1 MNSDRP
7 TVALIHASPASVAP
21 AQAAFADEFPDAR
34 LWNLLDDRLVVDAD
48 RAGGLTAALH
58 DRMST
63 LIRYAVDGGAR
74 AVQLSCSMYG
84 PAAVAASAQHP
95 VPVLAS
101 DQAMFEQVAASGAGR
116 VGVLGSLSSAAADS
130 AGRLRAALAESSP
143 HTVVTWRGV
152 EGASAAANAHDMELL
167 TKLMEAAAQELA
179 AEVDLIVLAQYSLA
193 PTLAA
198 VAAASP
204 VPVLSPPHLAASSL
218 RDRLVGSAT

>member
-1 MNSDRP
+1 MNNDRP
-7 TVALIHASPASVAP
+7 IVALIHASPASVAP
-21 AQAAFADEFPDAR
+21 AQAAFAAEFPTAQ
-34 LWNLLDDRLVVDAD
+34 LWNLVDDRLVVDAD
-48 RAGGLTAALH
+48 RAGGLTPALH

-63 LIRYAVDGGAR
+63 LIRYAVEGGAH

-84 PAAVAASAQHP
+84 PVAVAASAQHA

-130 AGRLRAALAESSP
+130 AGRLRAALGERSP
-143 HTVVTWRGV
+143 ATVVTWRAV
-152 EGASAAANAHDMELL
+152 EGASAAANAHDLELL
-167 TKLMEAAAQELA
+167 TKLMEAAGQELA
-179 AEVDLIVLAQYSLA
+179 TEVDLIVLAQYSLA
-193 PTLAA
+193 PTLVA

>member
-1 MNSDRP
+1 MNNDRP
-7 TVALIHASPASVAP
+7 TVALIHASSASVAP
-21 AQAAFADEFPDAR
+21 AQAAFADDFPDAQ
-34 LWNLLDDRLVVDAD
+34 LWNLLDARLVVDAD
-48 RAGGLTAALH
+48 RAGGLTPALH

-63 LIRYAVDGGAR
+63 LIRYAVEAGAQ

-84 PAAVAASAQHP
+84 PVAVAASTQHP

-143 HTVVTWRGV
+143 DTVVAWRGV
-152 EGASAAANAHDMELL
+152 EGASAAANAHDLELL
-167 TKLMEAAAQELA
+167 TKLMEAAAQALA